1 MNRVLGT
8 ALTITAVY
16 LALGGLWIYFSD
28 TALESMVDD
37 LDTMRRMQTW
47 KGWAYV
53 FVTGMIVFWTSFWAL
68 SRQSELIDHLKELAY
83 RHPLTG
89 LPSRSAAESLVEKSV
104 ARAGKHESGIAV
116 VQFDIDH
123 FSSIN
128 DSFGHDVGD
137 ELLHTMGATLQRC
150 AGENGLLAHLGADE
164 FLIVFENL
172 KDSSDLVERLDVIRQ
187 ELSRPI
193 SLGDTSE
200 IYVSA
205 SMGVS
210 LYPDDSSSP
219 TELLRFSDAALARA
233 KRSSPGTTE
242 MFNVGLLE
250 LAYRRLDI
258 DARLRAALDKDELE
272 LHYQPIYQSR
282 GRLEMIG
289 MEALL
294 RWHPP
299 GEDPISP
306 VEFIPIAEQSGLIL
320 ELGEWVID
328 RVCAQIAQWQNAGL
342 SLPPVS
348 INLSVRQF
356 RTPGLIEQIRVALD
370 RHDLPRSA
378 LVLELTESL
387 LMEQGDAGRDI
398 LDSLR
403 AEGFRIALD
412 DFGTGYSSLSYLSE
426 LPIDE
431 LKIDRSF
438 VGNLQRARSD
448 RDLVAA
454 MISLADIFG
463 LRVIAEG
470 VETTV
475 QQEML
480 EKLGCHCFQGYLFS
494 KPVAAWQLIELLQ
507 AQAGTPD
514 G

>member
-1 MNRVLGT
+1 MSSEYRT
-8 ALTITAVY
+8 ALKFAVVY
-16 LALGGLWIYFSD
+16 IVLGGLWIYFSD
-28 TALESMVDD
+28 TALKALVDD
-37 LDTMRRMQTW
+37 VDTMRRMQTW
-47 KGWAYV
+47 KGWTYV
-53 FVTGMIVFWTSFWAL
+53 LLTGLIVFWASLWVL
-68 SRQSELIDHLKELAY
+68 SRQSELIDRLEDLAY

-89 LPSRSAAESLVEKSV
+89 LPSRSAAESLV
-104 ARAGKHESGIAV
+104 ARAVDHAGKHGSCVAV
-116 VQFDIDH
+116 VQFDLDH

-128 DSFGHDVGD
+128 DSFGHDLGD
-137 ELLHTMGATLQRC
+137 ELLRTMAGTLKQC
-150 AGENGLLAHLGADE
+150 AGENPLLAHLGADE
-164 FLIVFENL
+164 FLIVFKDL
-172 KDSSDLVERLDVIRQ
+172 KDRNELVARLDAVRQ
-187 ELSRPI
+187 ELSRPV
-193 SLGDTSE
+193 SLGEVSE
-200 IYVSA
+200 VYVSA

-210 LYPDDSSSP
+210 TYPEDSSSP
-219 TELLRFSDAALARA
+219 AELLRFSDAALARA

-250 LAYRRLDI
+250 LARRRLDI
-258 DARLRAALDKDELE
+258 DAKLRAALESDELE
-272 LHYQPIYQSR
+272 LYFQPIYQSR
-282 GRLEMIG
+282 EQLEVVG

-306 VEFIPIAEQSGLIL
+306 AEFIPVAEQSGLIL
-320 ELGEWVID
+320 ELGDWVIK
-328 RVCAQIAQWQNAGL
+328 RVCAHVAEWQLEGV

-348 INLSVRQF
+348 INLSIRQF
-356 RTPGLIEQIRVALD
+356 LAPGLVEQIRTALD

-387 LMEQGDAGRDI
+387 LMEQGDVGRDV

-438 VGNLQRARSD
+438 VGNLERGRSD

-470 VETTV
+470 VETTT
-475 QQEML
+475 QREML

-494 KPVAAWQLIELLQ
+494 KPVAAAQVIELLQ
-507 AQAGTPD
+507 AESGTPNN
-514 G
+514 